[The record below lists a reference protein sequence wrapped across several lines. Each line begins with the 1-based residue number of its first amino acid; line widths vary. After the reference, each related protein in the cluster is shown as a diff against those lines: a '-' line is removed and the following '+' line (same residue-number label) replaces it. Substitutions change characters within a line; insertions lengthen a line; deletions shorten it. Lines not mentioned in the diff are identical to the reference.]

1 MTAGGTGY
9 LVYMVYIKKT
19 PLGKKHGLMA
29 EEGEQVKNE
38 APARKTP
45 KEDKKEEKKDRQADL
60 EARLR
65 KDMKMQEDAKAQQ
78 QRANPRDR
86 VGPENVSLKFLYLS
100 RTQRCQRV
108 SHVNLIIRYIS
119 ILERK
124 RAGKTVKETQ
134 ELQDAK
140 LLKIFVNPE

>member
-29 EEGEQVKNE
+29 DEGEQVKNE

-86 VGPENVSLKFLYLS
+86 IGPENVSFTFVCLS
-100 RTQRCQRV
+100 WIPRV
-108 SHVNLIIRYIS
+108 SKNFS
-119 ILERK
+119 
-124 RAGKTVKETQ
+124 
-134 ELQDAK
+134 
-140 LLKIFVNPE
+140 F